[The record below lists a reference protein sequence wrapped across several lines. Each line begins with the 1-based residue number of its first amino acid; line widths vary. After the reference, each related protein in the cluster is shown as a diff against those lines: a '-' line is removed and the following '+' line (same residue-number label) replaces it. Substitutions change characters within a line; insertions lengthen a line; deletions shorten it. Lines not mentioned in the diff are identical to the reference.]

1 MSARKASAAVVAV
14 AEVASVETARAAS
27 VAVTAEKAVNA
38 EKAVSTE
45 KAVRDAEEVVSE
57 VAVAAVLLKV
67 VLFAYS
73 RAIYGRRLANVE
85 PVFANI
91 RAQKRMDRFTL
102 RGRQKVN
109 VQWTLFCLVHNIE
122 KIQNYG
128 ERYAKA
134 S

>member
-27 VAVTAEKAVNA
+27 VAVIAEKAVNA

-67 VLFAYS
+67 VLKSLQLLLNEYTRLILSFESVS
-73 RAIYGRRLANVE
+73 RHFFYFRRCQ
-85 PVFANI
+85 I
-91 RAQKRMDRFTL
+91 ISQT
-102 RGRQKVN
+102 
-109 VQWTLFCLVHNIE
+109 
-122 KIQNYG
+122 
-128 ERYAKA
+128 
-134 S
+134 